1 MKDFIE
7 KFMMEE
13 NLSVLFWL
21 DSTKLNNLPKENLD
35 SKDLKTLIE
44 EQKYQNLIKNSYLKS
59 T

>member
-7 KFMMEE
+7 KFMLEE